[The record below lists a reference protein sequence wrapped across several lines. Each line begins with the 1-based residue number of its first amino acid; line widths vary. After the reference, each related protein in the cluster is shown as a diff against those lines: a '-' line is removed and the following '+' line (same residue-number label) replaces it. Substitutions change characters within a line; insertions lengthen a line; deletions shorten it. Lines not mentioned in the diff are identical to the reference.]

1 MTRSLRTLLA
11 TVALAGVLLGAAG
24 CSDEP
29 ITSSTGPLSIRYVPE
44 PTGTGRYETAGF
56 TIIQITFVPTDPD
69 RLLALHGQSLAFRF
83 GTFDT
88 NLAATA
94 SVEFTKT
101 ALAPGT
107 YRIDHFAF
115 FPPFLSDSN
124 LPATPASCIEKIS
137 SLPSGPAA
145 PQVPP
150 QYTLDSSAGY
160 GFTIKSGQTKLD
172 IVVDVPGL
180 IAGYE
185 SSFTCSDDC
194 GGGNACL
201 TAFDAD
207 AFQTQFINHVTFR

>member
-1 MTRSLRTLLA
+1 MTVSLRTLLA
-11 TVALAGVLLGAAG
+11 AVALAGALLGATS

-29 ITSSTGPLSIRYVPE
+29 ITSSSAPLSIRYVPE
-44 PTGTGRYETAGF
+44 PTGAGRYETAGF

-69 RLLALHGQSLAFRF
+69 RAIALHGQSLAFRF

-88 NLAATA
+88 NLEATEA
-94 SVEFTKT
+94 VEFTKT

-107 YRIDHFAF
+107 YLIDRFAF
-115 FPPFLSDSN
+115 FSPFLSDNN

-137 SLPSGPAA
+137 ALPSGPAA

-150 QYTLDSSAGY
+150 EFTLDSSVGY
-160 GFTIKSGQTKLD
+160 GFTINPGQTKLD

-207 AFQTQFINHVTFR
+207 AFRTQFINHVTFR